1 MSPLGTQPSV
11 QGSRHTALIV
21 RYGRGGHRDIDLPQ
35 LRAHAGSVAARAA
48 LPRVRGANALS
59 VASCKARVV
68 SVGFLDVDFVNVHL
82 RQLQLPGELVVD
94 GVPVRVCL
102 DNPDARLTSAVAAAL
117 DTAER

>member
-11 QGSRHTALIV
+11 QGSRRTALIV
-21 RYGRGGHRDIDLPQ
+21 RYGWGRHRDIDLPQ

-68 SVGFLDVDFVNVHL
+68 SVGFLDVDLINVHL
-82 RQLQLPGELVVD
+82 GQLQLAGQFVID
-94 GVPVRVCL
+94 GMPI
-102 DNPDARLTSAVAAAL
+102 
-117 DTAER
+117 